1 MKLTHNTTHFVVAE
15 RIGSCLTIKDP
26 LLLAQL
32 KINGIE
38 IPPFMRPI
46 FQNKKVIYLDDPL
59 FTQAFEEVYLK
70 LYMDKKGYEWKI

>member
-1 MKLTHNTTHFVVAE
+1 MKLTHKTTQFVIAE
-15 RIGSCLTIKDP
+15 RLGSYLTIKDP

-32 KINGIE
+32 KMNGIE

-59 FTQAFEEVYLK
+59 FTQAFEDVYLK
-70 LYMDKKGYEWKI
+70 LYIDQKGYEWKI